1 MKIPTIAFISKFI
14 TTLLAVFL
22 ISTIA
27 RANGV
32 VNDLNY
38 LGTSG
43 LFFVP
48 SGSTLDYGEFHFS
61 HSNMVDVAS
70 YSRFKQGDSVY
81 EGNARSFA
89 TSPFPGIEIGMSNM
103 GYDPDKGSDLIANIK
118 YSPTFIP
125 KNWFDIAVGAI
136 DLGGE
141 TGMQRALYAAVSKE
155 FDSSLG
161 EFRLTLGSGSQ
172 RQQQTIQR
180 YQGGFAGIEYQ
191 PFKWLTAVAEHDGVN
206 NHYGFKLHTP
216 VSWLGEG
223 TQLYGSALLQTD
235 IDQTDTRFYGVGIR
249 TSLFSA
255 MDSALDTPKQRKKT
269 ISKQFPWLIDSSRQA
284 AEPAARAVIAENIG
298 ANLALQ
304 DSLDYLRRA
313 LIRQGFES
321 VWVTENN
328 GVLSVGFENTIFNR
342 NEIDALGVA
351 MGLAAQVSPSS
362 INFLDIT
369 LSKYG
374 VKTLRF
380 RLSLLRLKEF
390 YANNAQLPPLQPLM
404 ASDANPKSLAKL
416 SDSGSYLI
424 PRVILSPKVR
434 HFMGT
439 ELGMLDYSIAL
450 RSTVELP
457 LWSGGVLYG
466 DYDYQ
471 LTQTE
476 DFERGKSFYRWSLP
490 SRWSSFAFKQMLQMP
505 LNIYSSVGLGRFK
518 GSYNEEYDGIFAET
532 FWQSPS
538 GAHSVSYSGG
548 YYNSRIYNNERQMGV
563 GRYRYYWQALDLSIS
578 YEAGQYW
585 RQDRGSK
592 LEFAFNFGDA
602 KAHFYLQDTDHQL
615 LGFGFSVPLAARKDR
630 SPSRGQLRATNAFY
644 VSTSTMIN
652 SDSGCNCLVPG
663 RAQLAPY
670 SSEIASDYFNNDRL
684 NINYIHANQQRLRE
698 AFLDFVKQ

>member
-1 MKIPTIAFISKFI
+1 K
-14 TTLLAVFL
+14 
-22 ISTIA
+22 
-27 RANGV
+27 
-32 VNDLNY
+32 
-38 LGTSG
+38 
-43 LFFVP
+43 
-48 SGSTLDYGEFHFS
+48 
-61 HSNMVDVAS
+61 
-70 YSRFKQGDSVY
+70 
-81 EGNARSFA
+81 
-89 TSPFPGIEIGMSNM
+89 
-103 GYDPDKGSDLIANIK
+103 
-118 YSPTFIP
+118 
-125 KNWFDIAVGAI
+125 
-136 DLGGE
+136 
-141 TGMQRALYAAVSKE
+141 
-155 FDSSLG
+155 
-161 EFRLTLGSGSQ
+161 
-172 RQQQTIQR
+172 
-180 YQGGFAGIEYQ
+180 
-191 PFKWLTAVAEHDGVN
+191 
-206 NHYGFKLHTP
+206 
-216 VSWLGEG
+216 
-223 TQLYGSALLQTD
+223 
-235 IDQTDTRFYGVGIR
+235 
-249 TSLFSA
+249 
-255 MDSALDTPKQRKKT
+255 
-269 ISKQFPWLIDSSRQA
+269 SRQVA
-284 AEPAARAVIAENIG
+284 GPDSQAVITENISE
-298 ANLALQ
+298 NLALQ
-304 DSLDYLRRA
+304 DNLEYLRRA

-328 GVLSVGFENTIFNR
+328 GVLSVGFENTLFNR

-390 YANNAQLPPLQPLM
+390 YANNAQLPPLQSLM
-404 ASDANPKSLAKL
+404 ASDTNAISQAKI
-416 SDSGSYLI
+416 SNSGSYLI
-424 PRVILSPKVR
+424 PRVILTPKVR

-457 LWSGGVLYG
+457 IWSGGVLYG

-490 SRWSSFAFKQMLQMP
+490 SRWSNFAFKQMLQMP
-505 LNIYSSVGLGRFK
+505 LNIYTSVGLGRFK

-548 YYNSRIYNNERQMGV
+548 YYDSRIYNNERQMGV

-585 RQDRGSK
+585 RQDKGSK
-592 LEFAFNFGDA
+592 LEFAFNFGDT

-615 LGFGFSVPLAARKDR
+615 LGFGFSMPLAARKDR

-670 SSEIASDYFNNDRL
+670 SSEIASQYFNNDRL

-698 AFLDFVKQ
+698 AFFDFVKQ

>member
-48 SGSTLDYGEFHFS
+48 SGSTLDYGEFHYS
-61 HSNMVDVAS
+61 QSNMVDVAS
-70 YSRFKQGDSVY
+70 YRGSKQGDSAY

-89 TSPFPGIEIGMSNM
+89 TSPFPGIEIGMSNI
-103 GYDPDKGSDLIANIK
+103 GYDPDKSSDLIANIK

-125 KNWFDIAVGAI
+125 KNWFDVAVGAI

-155 FDSSLG
+155 FDSSMG
-161 EFRLTLGSGSQ
+161 EFRLTLGAGSQ

-191 PFKWLTAVAEHDGVN
+191 PFNWLTAVAEHDGVN
-206 NHYGFKLHTP
+206 NHYGIKLHTP
-216 VSWLGEG
+216 ASWLGKG

-255 MDSALDTPKQRKKT
+255 MDSALDAPKQRKKT
-269 ISKQFPWLIDSSRQA
+269 ISKQFPWLIDKSRQA
-284 AEPAARAVIAENIG
+284 PESAAKAVITENIG

-304 DSLDYLRRA
+304 DNLDYLRRA
-313 LIRQGFES
+313 LLRQGFES

-328 GVLSVGFENTIFNR
+328 GVLSVGFENTLFNR

-404 ASDANPKSLAKL
+404 ASDDNASSQGKISG
-416 SDSGSYLI
+416 SGSYLI

-490 SRWSSFAFKQMLQMP
+490 SRWSNFAFKQMLQMP

-548 YYNSRIYNNERQMGV
+548 YYDSRIYNNERQMGV

-578 YEAGQYW
+578 YETGQYW
-585 RQDRGSK
+585 RQDKGSK
-592 LEFAFNFGDA
+592 LEFAFNFGDT

-615 LGFGFSVPLAARKDR
+615 LGFGFSMPLATRKDR

-670 SSEIASDYFNNDRL
+670 SSEIASQYFNNDRL

-698 AFLDFVKQ
+698 AFLNWVE

>member
-1 MKIPTIAFISKFI
+1 MKIPTIAFISKFM

-22 ISTIA
+22 ISTIT

-32 VNDLNY
+32 INDLNY

-48 SGSTLDYGEFHFS
+48 SGSTIDYGEFHYS
-61 HSNMVDVAS
+61 QSNMVDVAS
-70 YSRFKQGDSVY
+70 YSRYKQGDSVY

-125 KNWFDIAVGAI
+125 KNWFDVAVGAI

-155 FDSSLG
+155 FDSSMG

-180 YQGGFAGIEYQ
+180 YKGGFAGIEYQ
-191 PFKWLTAVAEHDGVN
+191 PFEWLTAVAEHDGVN
-206 NHYGFKLHTP
+206 NHYGIKLHTP
-216 VSWLGEG
+216 ASWLGKG

-255 MDSALDTPKQRKKT
+255 MDSALDAPKQRKKT
-269 ISKQFPWLIDSSRQA
+269 ISKQFPWLIDKSRQA
-284 AEPAARAVIAENIG
+284 PEPDAQAVITENIG
-298 ANLALQ
+298 ENLALQ
-304 DSLDYLRRA
+304 DNLEYLRRA

-390 YANNAQLPPLQPLM
+390 YANNAQLPPLQSLM
-404 ASDANPKSLAKL
+404 ASDTNAISQAKI
-416 SDSGSYLI
+416 SNSGSYLI
-424 PRVILSPKVR
+424 PRVILTPKVR

-490 SRWSSFAFKQMLQMP
+490 SRWSNFAFKQMLQMP
-505 LNIYSSVGLGRFK
+505 LNIYTSVGLGRFK

-548 YYNSRIYNNERQMGV
+548 YYDSRIYNNERQMGV

-585 RQDRGSK
+585 RQDKGSK
-592 LEFAFNFGDA
+592 LEFAFNFGDT

-615 LGFGFSVPLAARKDR
+615 LGFGFSMPLAARKDR

-644 VSTSTMIN
+644 VNTSTMIN

-670 SSEIASDYFNNDRL
+670 SSEIASQYFNNDRL

-698 AFLDFVKQ
+698 AFFDFVKQ